1 MKEIMKQVLVLGN
14 AEVFLMKEFL
24 THEDNIKTIQNQI
37 DELKNNVYD
46 FSTMDGVNEA
56 KELKTKA
63 NKFIKELKEFCEPLE
78 ADGKKIAN
86 ARSAITTKLTTGKD
100 AVIDQIL
107 APVYEREDKI
117 KLIKSKLFITSLNAG
132 ANAEKLAEV
141 EAFNSYDW
149 LAFKN
154 DAELILSQHKAFLL
168 NEKIKFDNEAKIALE
183 IETKARQ
190 EKENQMRLDAEAR
203 ANAVA
208 ELKIKQEYERLE
220 KEKDNAIRAEQAK
233 IEAEKRRAELEAQEA
248 ERLAKSRDNQ
258 AKVHNEI
265 LQDLGKFVST
275 EKAVEIIK
283 AIAKGEIK
291 NLKIIY

>member
-24 THEDNIKTIQNQI
+24 TNENNIKTIQKQI

-63 NKFIKELKEFCEPLE
+63 NKFVKELKEFCEPLE

-117 KLIKSKLFITSLNAG
+117 KLIKSKLFIPSLNAG

-141 EAFNSYDW
+141 EAFNNYDW
-149 LAFKN
+149 LAFKA

-183 IETKARQ
+183 IETRSRQ
-190 EKENQMRLDAEAR
+190 EKENQMRLEAEAR

-220 KEKDNAIRAEQAK
+220 KEKDNAIRAEQDK

-258 AKVHNEI
+258 VKIHNEI
-265 LQDLGKFVST
+265 LQDLEKFVDT
-275 EKAVEIIK
+275 EKAKELIK

>member
-1 MKEIMKQVLVLGN
+1 MKEIIKLETLELQL
-14 AEVFLMKEFL
+14 AKEFL
-24 THEDNIKTIQNQI
+24 TNENNIKDIQKQI

-63 NKFIKELKEFCEPLE
+63 NKFVKELKEFCEPLE

-117 KLIKSKLFITSLNAG
+117 KLIKSKLFIPSLNAG

-149 LAFKN
+149 LAFKA

-168 NEKIKFDNEAKIALE
+168 NEKIRFDNEAKIALE
-183 IETKARQ
+183 IENRARQ
-190 EKENQMRLDAEAR
+190 EKENQMRLEAEAR

-258 AKVHNEI
+258 VKIHNEI
-265 LQDLGKFVST
+265 LQDLEKFVDT
-275 EKAVEIIK
+275 EKAKELIK